1 MPAALADRL
10 DIVISLIAGVVV
22 TLYGFGLIGKRREG
36 SPPSGQV
43 RFIKAARWL
52 GPVLVVISAV
62 RLFLP

>member
-1 MPAALADRL
+1 MPTVMADRL

-36 SPPSGQV
+36 SPPAGQE

-52 GPVLVVISAV
+52 GPVLVVISV
-62 RLFLP
+62 IRLFLE